1 MDVTLSLDN
10 DSLRDLVAQGLQKR
24 MKERER
30 DLRPAWDGVLE
41 QVYLSEKNL
50 FANEGRTAEEPKWAK
65 LSNKPISFHGPA
77 AQDRLTKKT
86 TKLFGYRDWK
96 AINFPGKKILHLTGK
111 LERMLTTE
119 SGGAHVARR
128 TRRLVF
134 GTNYTNY
141 AGVPGRPRSKRDRL
155 TGDLGGITAEGRRDY
170 YPMEARTPIRL
181 DAASAAAIGMPL
193 VDHLLD
199 ASD

>member
-1 MDVTLSLDN
+1 MDVTLSFDN

-50 FANEGRTAEEPKWAK
+50 FANEGRTAEEPKWAPLK
-65 LSNKPISFHGPA
+65 NGGAKFHKGV
-77 AQDRLTKKT
+77 
-86 TKLFGYRDWK
+86 GYRDWK
-96 AINFPGKKILHLTGK
+96 AINFPGKKILSLTGK
-111 LERMLTTE
+111 LERMLTTDG
-119 SGGAHVARR
+119 GGAYVARR

-141 AGVPGRPRSKRDRL
+141 AGVPGRPRSRRDRL
-155 TGDLGGITAEGRRDY
+155 TGDLGGITAEGRNEY